1 MGAIYGWATVWG
13 TSVTVLVTIDASS
26 YFVGIVVLPRYSVNQ
41 NQTVQILPNMVLF
54 AYSELH

>member
-13 TSVTVLVTIDASS
+13 TSVAVLVTIDASS

-41 NQTVQILPNMVLF
+41 TVEILPHVVRIL
-54 AYSELH
+54 